1 MLSFDSHYDLSPNI
15 QIFLLLLAVSFQ
27 VQFREAL
34 ISHVILREICFSLGP
49 LRYKELI
56 ES

>member
-15 QIFLLLLAVSFQ
+15 QILLLLLAVSFQ
-27 VQFREAL
+27 VRFKEAL